1 MRYVSSSS
9 RLCDDVSTCCMS
21 EMERFLSA
29 AIASAVGRV
38 GSDVGE
44 IYRLNDEVH
53 FGTSG
58 ITLGG

>member
-1 MRYVSSSS
+1 
-9 RLCDDVSTCCMS
+9 MS

-29 AIASAVGRV
+29 AIASAAGRV

-53 FGTSG
+53 FGKSG